1 MILFALT
8 SDIKQSTDYADL
20 DSLLYGISN
29 GDKKCLEQLYQVTHT
44 SVYSFA
50 LSVLKNHHDAEDV
63 LHDCYVAVW
72 NGAESYVSRGKPM
85 AWILTIT
92 KNLCLMK
99 LRSTKRKETVSPEEL
114 EETLRH
120 EGFSGMKEDEIFL
133 KGAMSAL
140 GEEERQIVILH
151 AVAGM
156 RHREIAGLLKM
167 PLATELSK
175 YRRGLAKLK
184 KILEEESR

>member
-85 AWILTIT
+85 AWIIQL
-92 KNLCLMK
+92 
-99 LRSTKRKETVSPEEL
+99 S
-114 EETLRH
+114 
-120 EGFSGMKEDEIFL
+120 D
-133 KGAMSAL
+133 
-140 GEEERQIVILH
+140 EERQIVMLH
-151 AVAGM
+151 AAVGFK
-156 RHREIAGLLKM
+156 HREIARIMEL
-167 PLATELSK
+167 PLSTVLSK
-175 YRRGLAKLK
+175 YARALK
-184 KILEEESR
+184 RLKQYLQ

>member
-63 LHDCYVAVW
+63 LHDCCCMEWSRKLCFPGKTDGMDYNHCKKSVFAADE
-72 NGAESYVSRGKPM
+72 GAQE
-85 AWILTIT
+85 
-92 KNLCLMK
+92 
-99 LRSTKRKETVSPEEL
+99 
-114 EETLRH
+114 
-120 EGFSGMKEDEIFL
+120 SGMY
-133 KGAMSAL
+133 
-140 GEEERQIVILH
+140 
-151 AVAGM
+151 
-156 RHREIAGLLKM
+156 IAGRLGTCY
-167 PLATELSK
+167 PG
-175 YRRGLAKLK
+175 Y
-184 KILEEESR
+184 

>member
-85 AWILTIT
+85 AWIITIA
-92 KNLCLMK
+92 KNLCLQRMRERK
-99 LRSTKRKETVSPEEL
+99 KAECTSQEGWELAIPDTDMLTMEDRSILVTCMEQLS
-114 EETLRH
+114 
-120 EGFSGMKEDEIFL
+120 D
-133 KGAMSAL
+133 
-140 GEEERQIVILH
+140 EERQKDEK
-151 AVAGM
+151 
-156 RHREIAGLLKM
+156 R
-167 PLATELSK
+167 
-175 YRRGLAKLK
+175 RRGAHAERQQIPVHLLFLFLLCKATHNL
-184 KILEEESR
+184 LLLL

>member
-85 AWILTIT
+85 AWIITIA
-92 KNLCLMK
+92 KNLCLQRM
-99 LRSTKRKETVSPEEL
+99 RNVHRRKAGNLLSRILICSQWRTEVFSSP
-114 EETLRH
+114 
-120 EGFSGMKEDEIFL
+120 
-133 KGAMSAL
+133 AWNNCP
-140 GEEERQIVILH
+140 
-151 AVAGM
+151 M
-156 RHREIAGLLKM
+156 RNGR
-167 PLATELSK
+167 
-175 YRRGLAKLK
+175 
-184 KILEEESR
+184 

>member
-72 NGAESYVSRGKPM
+72 SRKLCFPGKTDGMDYNHCKKSVFAADEGAQE
-85 AWILTIT
+85 
-92 KNLCLMK
+92 
-99 LRSTKRKETVSPEEL
+99 
-114 EETLRH
+114 
-120 EGFSGMKEDEIFL
+120 SGMY
-133 KGAMSAL
+133 
-140 GEEERQIVILH
+140 
-151 AVAGM
+151 
-156 RHREIAGLLKM
+156 IAGRLGTCY
-167 PLATELSK
+167 PG
-175 YRRGLAKLK
+175 Y
-184 KILEEESR
+184 

>member
-63 LHDCYVAVW
+63 PGKTDGMDYNHCKKSVFAADE
-72 NGAESYVSRGKPM
+72 GAQE
-85 AWILTIT
+85 
-92 KNLCLMK
+92 
-99 LRSTKRKETVSPEEL
+99 
-114 EETLRH
+114 
-120 EGFSGMKEDEIFL
+120 SGMY
-133 KGAMSAL
+133 
-140 GEEERQIVILH
+140 
-151 AVAGM
+151 
-156 RHREIAGLLKM
+156 IAGRLGTCY
-167 PLATELSK
+167 PG
-175 YRRGLAKLK
+175 Y
-184 KILEEESR
+184 

>member
-85 AWILTIT
+85 AWIITIA
-92 KNLCLMK
+92 KNLCLQRM
-99 LRSTKRKETVSPEEL
+99 RERKKQDVHRRKAGNLLSRILICSQWRTEVFSSP
-114 EETLRH
+114 
-120 EGFSGMKEDEIFL
+120 
-133 KGAMSAL
+133 AWNNCP
-140 GEEERQIVILH
+140 
-151 AVAGM
+151 M
-156 RHREIAGLLKM
+156 RNGR
-167 PLATELSK
+167 
-175 YRRGLAKLK
+175 
-184 KILEEESR
+184 